1 MFTHNKY
8 KHKTFRTISSNPLF
22 VLSNLDENPSDNPLE
37 TPQKVSMIFE
47 GLVII
52 GYEIYSKYRKEQIY
66 RNIFLNERAIKQ
78 ENKKIGDLLSILVP
92 SFVKESMIQGV
103 QSLSE
108 DQGDVTIMF
117 CDICNFD
124 KIIKQEQQR
133 VIQILD
139 NLFRMFD
146 TFCLENDVQ
155 KIEVLFPLK

>member
-1 MFTHNKY
+1 M
-8 KHKTFRTISSNPLF
+8 SNP
-22 VLSNLDENPSDNPLE
+22 DGNPLTNPFE
-37 TPQKVSMIFE
+37 TLQKVSMTLE

-52 GYEIYSKYRKEQIY
+52 GYEIYSKYKKEQTY

-92 SFVKESMIQGV
+92 AFVKESMIQGV
-103 QSLSE
+103 KSLSE
-108 DQGDVTIMF
+108 DQGDVTILF

-124 KIIKQEQQR
+124 KIIKQEQQK

-139 NLFRMFD
+139 HLFRMFD

-155 KIEVLFPLK
+155 KIEVIFPFK

>member
-1 MFTHNKY
+1 LFTHNKY

>member
-1 MFTHNKY
+1 
-8 KHKTFRTISSNPLF
+8 

>member
-1 MFTHNKY
+1 M
-8 KHKTFRTISSNPLF
+8 
-22 VLSNLDENPSDNPLE
+22 LSNLDENPSDNPLE